1 MRADFQWP
9 HGLHPFTVDVE
20 WAAEEGVGEPTLT
33 DEQIHTHIVSTTLAF
48 APEVKGLRAHS
59 LLYDSTLLPLY
70 RKLGL
75 EYDCGYHM
83 PLGGGFLRSSILL
96 QGQRDSTWLASGS
109 NVPD

>member
-1 MRADFQWP
+1 MGGR
-9 HGLHPFTVDVE
+9 G
-20 WAAEEGVGEPTLT
+20 GGGEPTLT

-48 APEVKGLRAHS
+48 APEAKGLRAHS

-75 EYDCGYHM
+75 EYIAVIICRWAAAYVRSRSIM
-83 PLGGGFLRSSILL
+83 ISMRCLRTTAIISSLL

-109 NVPD
+109 